1 MCGGRGRIF
10 QRESCGF
17 KYFIFIFFF
26 LSLRKRDRGG
36 CSFNVRDSIHPL
48 VGENGLRG
56 TATTILS
63 WCCQTPFCGRMQ
75 VAKESEKE
83 IDDSREPE
91 TAREHRW
98 LVCVYTHTYLRH
110 ERTTTSFP
118 LLHAQQDPLRRWRKG
133 QMPLTSSFESNSKK
147 RNIIEE
153 KSVRTTLCPTRL
165 QIARFPFRL
174 ISVEIKL
181 KCLGSNSPH

>member
-1 MCGGRGRIF
+1 MGAEGGFSNEKAAVLNIL
-10 QRESCGF
+10 
-17 KYFIFIFFF
+17 YLFFF